1 MRAVN
6 LLPPEEAERSAARR
20 RRVGYLFLMMLYVGA
35 LALGYLFFAGRADQA
50 EEDLATQ
57 QATNQEIREDIGRL
71 ASADSMRSD
80 YRARANDVSQI
91 LASDISWGRLLNDLA
106 RLIPDRV
113 WLTSLTASAS
123 VSEANPGS
131 FGQVTMA
138 GTAFDYPDA
147 ASWLRTLDSDR
158 WPAIGAAWVN
168 STAVEAVAGGIEAV
182 NFSSIGNLTDAAIS
196 RRIDERIPEVPQ

>member
-6 LLPPEEAERSAARR
+6 LLPPEEAQRSAARR
-20 RRVGYLFLMMLYVGA
+20 RRVGYLFLMALYIGA

-50 EEDLATQ
+50 EENLATQ
-57 QATNQEIREDIGRL
+57 QAKNQTIRDDIARL
-71 ASADSMRSD
+71 ASADTMRNE
-80 YRARANDVSQI
+80 YRARADDVSQI
-91 LASDISWGRLLNDLA
+91 LATDVSWGRLLNDLA

-123 VSEANPGS
+123 VSETNPGA

-168 STAVEAVAGGIEAV
+168 STAVETVAGGIEAV
-182 NFSSIGNLTDAAIS
+182 NFSSIGNLTDSAVS